1 MKKILP
7 FVSIDTGLYF
17 NLATLMVVLSR
28 LSLNSRGR
36 YVLDFERLQYFI
48 YLVKNP
54 ARIEPVLMLS
64 GKKIPSF
71 DSRHI
76 HTLESMSSNVD
87 ILFQSE
93 KLRSLITR
101 LASVGFLG
109 TVASKDGNRTYYLS
123 EDGEIFLQSMI
134 EADHEA
140 EGYMSSLIKFSNA
153 ISGLQSLPLTKLSS
167 IISQVF
173 REEAI

>member
-7 FVSIDTGLYF
+7 FISIDAGLYF
-17 NLATLMVVLSR
+17 NLTTLMVILSR
-28 LSLNSRGR
+28 LSVNSKGR
-36 YVLDFERLQYFI
+36 YILDFERLQYFL

-71 DSRHI
+71 DSRHV

-87 ILFQSE
+87 ILFQND
-93 KLRSLITR
+93 KLKFLIAK

-109 TVASKDGNRTYYLS
+109 TVAPVDGNRTYYLS
-123 EDGEIFLQSMI
+123 EDGEIFLQSLI

-140 EGYMSSLIKFSNA
+140 EGYMLSLIKFSNA

-173 REEAI
+173 RREAI